1 MAKEYIKTI
10 TYSVLLIGLFTFPT
24 ITIAQQTM
32 TREERIKAL
41 ERLKMEE
48 EKYETSQIS
57 SAAKN
62 IPADIEKMEL
72 PPYGYFLM
80 LLQKMQ
86 QLKRHNHKLNR

>member
-57 SAAKN
+57 VSYTHLT
-62 IPADIEKMEL
+62 L
-72 PPYGYFLM
+72 PTTPYV
-80 LLQKMQ
+80 
-86 QLKRHNHKLNR
+86 

>member
-72 PPYGYFLM
+72 PPLSRSEERRVGKECRSRWSPY
-80 LLQKMQ
+80 
-86 QLKRHNHKLNR
+86 H

>member
-57 SAAKN
+57 SAAK
-62 IPADIEKMEL
+62 IFRLTLRKWSFHH
-72 PPYGYFLM
+72 YRYFWM
-80 LLQKMQ
+80 L
-86 QLKRHNHKLNR
+86 